1 MKMRK
6 LTMLLSAASLIA
18 LAGLCACSRGSLVER
33 ETLLGQNWGR
43 SYETAKYTQMLNPA
57 ADRNL
62 QPVLGTSGVAA
73 GNSINKYDDSFKD
86 KKSQEITNILK
97 LQ

>member
-1 MKMRK
+1 
-6 LTMLLSAASLIA
+6 
-18 LAGLCACSRGSLVER
+18 
-33 ETLLGQNWGR
+33 
-43 SYETAKYTQMLNPA
+43 MLNPA